1 MICSMMITNK
11 FSYIL
16 CYYDETSFESASFA
30 GVKYYSNEYEKP
42 GEQSYL

>member
-16 CYYDETSFESASFA
+16 CYYDETSFEPASCP
-30 GVKYYSNEYEKP
+30 GEYYHNEYEKP
-42 GEQSYL
+42 GEQNYL